1 MLTCVKSKSHRK
13 TNMNLGYRLIN
24 LGVTSEISETEEKK
38 IKVLNFCCS
47 FGFLTAVFFLIF
59 DLFLNQLDSLKLY
72 SFLFQVVVFIIIY
85 FLQYKE
91 CYNIARIIFLGL
103 VFGTL
108 FYNSNIAFKGFYA
121 EYSYIILPLLALFFF
136 DNKRLHYSVLLIAIV
151 SFYIPNIYLEIYE
164 EENFGY
170 LNVLF
175 LFMGTFLIVN
185 YFKKQ
190 NKKNEFRL
198 KLAYVELEDKRRNEL
213 AHLQLKSLKAQMNPH
228 FMFNAM
234 NSIQALILKENK
246 HEAYEYLTKFA
257 SLIRENLNMSEK
269 SFVYF
274 EEELSL
280 LKKYLELEKLRFQN
294 NFEYKISGI
303 ENIRDIKIPSMII
316 QPFIENAIKHG
327 LLHKTDGVKKV
338 TIEFYQDEVLKCIV
352 IDNGIGI
359 QKSKEINIL
368 NNKEASFSTRAIHDR
383 LGLLKDYYKTDIGFT
398 YEKVKQGTKVII
410 KIPYVNLDE

>member
-1 MLTCVKSKSHRK
+1 MISFLKYWFYNQDKSLSTLDSR
-13 TNMNLGYRLIN
+13 R
-24 LGVTSEISETEEKK
+24 VTI
-38 IKVLNFCCS
+38 LNFCC
-47 FGFLTAVFFLIF
+47 LIMMV
-59 DLFLNQLDSLKLY
+59 D
-72 SFLFQVVVFIIIY
+72 V
-85 FLQYKE
+85 
-91 CYNIARIIFLGL
+91 
-103 VFGTL
+103 
-108 FYNSNIAFKGFYA
+108 
-121 EYSYIILPLLALFFF
+121 LFFF
-136 DNKRLHYSVLLIAIV
+136 IKRYLQDTLSYKIGVAYIVFVTCFLIVYLLQRNKWYYISKILFIV
-151 SFYIPNIYLEIYE
+151 FFIGTVFYLS
-164 EENFGY
+164 
-170 LNVLF
+170 NVLF
-175 LFMGTFLIVN
+175 KNIHSEYNYIAIPILALLFFDKKWIHYLMLLLSMFLFFIPYYITKVHSVEYFIPTEKVFLFLILFIVVN
-185 YFKKQ
+185 FFKSLNSNNEKKLEKAYAELEEKKQ
-190 NKKNEFRL
+190 G
-198 KLAYVELEDKRRNEL
+198 EL

-303 ENIRDIKIPSMII
+303 ENITDIKIPSMII

-338 TIEFYQDEVLKCIV
+338 TIEFYQEEILKCIV

-359 QKSKEINIL
+359 QKSKEINML
-368 NNKEASFSTRAIHDR
+368 NNKEASFSTKAIHDR

-398 YEKVKQGTKVII
+398 YEEVKQGTKVII
-410 KIPYVNLDE
+410 KIPYVNLCEE